1 MARNKE
7 LFQDKTTT
15 LYSCLCCC
23 CAFPLLIAAF
33 AVVCAAYSSQKE
45 FSDNFQ
51 NLGGNWKQDVV
62 VGISNTDQIPLKEGQ
77 YVDRWQGNYPGT
89 VDGCFCSSS
98 AYYWRVS
105 AGMKTRSCNWNETRA
120 GCREIP
126 STPAKTLPKWINS
139 QEVFVIRQRN
149 TSFMETYSKLNQD
162 GSCVEGFKN
171 CGNKNT
177 KSKGFCI
184 PNSVAEC
191 PITDISSDIKP
202 GYQQVAFL
210 GFVLFTS
217 RSADNNPVIDTI
229 IRESHLCY
237 SRQDFGV
244 TPGRKRYELLK
255 GDYANC
261 IKDDSGFSLGDIGEV
276 DLFDI
281 NGVDYKGLINYSPDN
296 KYRYRLL
303 ASRVTEWS
311 PVCNGLVK
319 DIAARAEDS
328 KSLDSTFFSLY
339 VIYIVTFIIALFCFI
354 RIVYVF
360 AHENK
365 KTGYC
370 LVFGLRIILFIVILP
385 SLFSVNSKCNSI
397 IKFVSDIST
406 KDCST
411 PPVNNMFRELSVKFN
426 GSVVTLNK
434 WAIALAFIEIAVEFI
449 MLLVAMKAIGE
460 SDGFEGVPGGPG
472 SAEMAGTY
480 QPVAQPGPNPA
491 FNPYGNQNSPYLNNQ
506 GYDMKPGMYGQ
517 PGVYG
522 QGGMQ
527 PGNPNGY
534 QNNRRP
540 GY

>member
-1 MARNKE
+1 MSGNKE
-7 LFQDKTTT
+7 LFQDKTAT

-33 AVVCAAYSSQKE
+33 AVVCVAYSRQKE

-51 NLGGNWKQDVV
+51 NLGGNWKQNVV
-62 VGISNTDQIPLKEGQ
+62 VGITNTDQVPLKEGQ

-89 VDGCFCSSS
+89 MDGCYCSTS

-105 AGMKTRSCNWNETRA
+105 QGMKTRSCNWNETRA

-139 QEVFVIRQRN
+139 QEIYVIRQRN
-149 TSFMETYSKLNQD
+149 TSFLENYSKLNAD
-162 GSCVEGFKN
+162 GTCAEGFRN
-171 CGNKNT
+171 CGNKES

-184 PNSVAEC
+184 QNSVAEC

-210 GFVLFTS
+210 GFVMFTS
-217 RSADNNPVIDTI
+217 RAADNNPIVDTL

-237 SRQDFGV
+237 SRQDFGI

-261 IKDDSGFSLGDIGEV
+261 IKDDSGMSLGELGEA

-281 NGVDYKGLINYSPDN
+281 NGVDYKGLINYSSDN
-296 KYRYRLL
+296 KYRYKLL
-303 ASRVTEWS
+303 SSRVTEWA
-311 PVCNGLVK
+311 PACFPLVK
-319 DIAARAEDS
+319 DISARAEDS
-328 KSLDSTFFSLY
+328 KSLDSTFFTLFVLY
-339 VIYIVTFIIALFCFI
+339 IISFVVSLFCFI

-365 KTGYC
+365 KTGYL
-370 LVFGLRIILFIVILP
+370 LVFALRFILFIVILP
-385 SLFSVNSKCNSI
+385 SLFSVNTKCNNIS
-397 IKFVSDIST
+397 KFVTEIST

-411 PPVNNMFRELSVKFN
+411 APVNNMFRELSQKFN
-426 GSVVTLNK
+426 SSVISMNT

-449 MLLVAMKAIGE
+449 MIIVAMKAMGN
-460 SDGFEGVPGGPG
+460 SDGFDGAPARPGN
-472 SAEMAGTY
+472 AEMMGTY
-480 QPVAQPGPNPA
+480 QPVPQPRPVPGY
-491 FNPYGNQNSPYLNNQ
+491 NPYGNQNTPNVNN
-506 GYDMKPGMYGQ
+506 PGM
-517 PGVYG
+517 YG

-527 PGNPNGY
+527 PANPNFN
-534 QNNRRP
+534 QNYRGP